1 MIILTMYD
9 ALRMMTAAI
18 VLECFGSCGA
28 RKQDWFLEAFLSEYF
43 YYLLTQ
49 QNVLCTHYVPD
60 IVLGTRG
67 TIVNET
73 QFLPRGTSS
82 PSFNGCAEL
91 ALHLCDADHCLYGW
105 SGGTPEDSF
114 CPLKSSF
121 TGPVIVTEIP
131 TLFMSLG

>member
-1 MIILTMYD
+1 MYD
-9 ALRMMTAAI
+9 ALRRMTAAV

-49 QNVLCTHYVPD
+49 QNVLCTHYVAD
-60 IVLGTRG
+60 IVLGARG

-73 QFLPRGTSS
+73 QFLPLGTSS
-82 PSFNGCAEL
+82 PSLSGCAEL
-91 ALHLCDADHCLYGW
+91 ELHLCDADHRLYGW
-105 SGGTPEDSF
+105 SGGTPEGSF
-114 CPLKSSF
+114 GPLKSSF